1 MQKRSNQLR
10 DQDLE
15 LLRVKEELTLLQE
28 AYQRAVNH
36 VHDNKNV
43 PNQFEH
49 DLRFLFNLAPETD
62 LLAHLSHVHEDLK
75 NLEGVKREN
84 DRLRGRLEDLQ
95 KTIAEKE
102 VMLLEASHSGLSNQ
116 SISSIKPADSQQ
128 PPVSNFLRTLLLD
141 KDRQLDALRVKLD
154 A

>member
-1 MQKRSNQLR
+1 M
-10 DQDLE
+10 
-15 LLRVKEELTLLQE
+15 
-28 AYQRAVNH
+28 
-36 VHDNKNV
+36 
-43 PNQFEH
+43 
-49 DLRFLFNLAPETD
+49 RFLFNLAPEAD

-116 SISSIKPADSQQ
+116 STTSIKQADSQ

-141 KDRQLDALRVKLD
+141 KDRQLDALRAKLD
-154 A
+154 G

>member
-1 MQKRSNQLR
+1 
-10 DQDLE
+10 
-15 LLRVKEELTLLQE
+15 
-28 AYQRAVNH
+28 
-36 VHDNKNV
+36 
-43 PNQFEH
+43 
-49 DLRFLFNLAPETD
+49 LRFLFNLAPEAD
-62 LLAHLSHVHEDLK
+62 LLAHLSHFHEDLK

-116 SISSIKPADSQQ
+116 STTSIKPESQQ

-141 KDRQLDALRVKLD
+141 KDRQLDALRAKLD
-154 A
+154 G